1 MEESWIIALAVWN
14 VLCIAGAVYWLD
26 QRVSEALDDLDGNL
40 ATAIKGVIEA
50 ARGAVEGAEPFNP
63 VQAAIAQWISGQIG
77 GNPKPPDI
85 SLLDRSPKGQFTSSA
100 PPKGPQV

>member
-1 MEESWIIALAVWN
+1 MVESWVIALAVWQA
-14 VLCIAGAVYWLD
+14 LCIAGAAWWLD
-26 QRVSEALDDLDGNL
+26 HRLAEALDELDANL
-40 ATAIKGVIEA
+40 ATAIKGVLDA

-85 SLLDRSPKGQFTSSA
+85 SLLDRSPKGQFTSSST
-100 PPKGPQV
+100 PKGPKV